1 MPSLDHLFHSARS
14 LGGRLAFFR
23 HGIGYFRHCEWLDA
37 VRQRAVASQPA
48 LELNIRSHP
57 LGYLAEFKSPSAAFL
72 PPESARGH
80 AWIVEAVRHADSNH
94 RSPVVVQLAATGDHG
109 PFLRYFMLARHLA
122 TRGVTSVILE
132 NPFYNSRAPR
142 HQRGAKLALVSDL
155 ADMGRATVEEACG
168 LLTFWYERGHE
179 RLAVAGVSQ
188 GGLHAAM
195 AASLCKFPVSV
206 VSAFAPPS
214 AASVFTCGCLSTAVD
229 WKRLNVDFG
238 LSEKSSIA
246 ARVRLHRL
254 LDRFSSIE
262 NFPQAFTGGKHILL
276 AAEEDH
282 YVLPKSVDFW
292 KRARPDIEVRWVP
305 GAGHVSGV
313 IFHYKEIRNAVYDV
327 LSQGE
332 GQMHGDNFA

>member
-1 MPSLDHLFHSARS
+1 MSSLDHLFHRARS

-23 HGIGYFRHCEWLDA
+23 HGMGCFRHREWLDA
-37 VRQRAVASQPA
+37 VRRRAVAPQPSLA
-48 LELNIRSHP
+48 LNIRNHP
-57 LGYLAEFKSPSAAFL
+57 LGYIAEFKSPSAAFL

-80 AWIVEAVRHADSNH
+80 AWIVEAVRHGASKR

-122 TRGVTSVILE
+122 NRGVTSVILE
-132 NPFYNSRAPR
+132 NPFYNTRAPR

-195 AASLCKFPVSV
+195 AASLCTFPVSV

-214 AASVFTCGCLSTAVD
+214 AASVFTSGCLSSAVD
-229 WKRLNVDFG
+229 WKRLSVDFG
-238 LSEKSSIA
+238 LSDKTSAA
-246 ARVRLHRL
+246 ARAKLHLL
-254 LDRFSSIE
+254 LDRFSSID
-262 NFPQAFTGGKHILL
+262 NFPEAFAGGKHILL
-276 AAEEDH
+276 AADEDQ
-282 YVLPKSVDFW
+282 YVSPKSVDLW
-292 KRARPDIEVRWVP
+292 KRARPGIEVRWVP

-313 IFHYKEIRNAVYDV
+313 ILHYKEIRNAVNDV